1 MADNALF
8 DRGKPFARSHLA
20 LIRRTSL
27 FQSCG
32 CQASWQPSVFLIATR
47 EVLSVATAA
56 SRKSVMTLFCSP
68 TCVYSHR
75 ARFVLL
81 EKGITADVEYID
93 ANNPPEDLLEF
104 NPYGTTPT
112 MVDRDL
118 VLYDSKIIM
127 EYLDERFPHPPL
139 HPMDPVSRA
148 RARMMVHRI
157 DQDWYS
163 LLDEIERTPDKK
175 AAKARKMLRESLIAA
190 IPVFAAKLYFL
201 SDEFSLVDCTI
212 GPLLWRLPMLGV
224 DLPKQ
229 AEPIKFYAAR
239 LFEREGFV
247 QSLSEQEREFS
258 SFIDAAPA

>member
-1 MADNALF
+1 M
-8 DRGKPFARSHLA
+8 
-20 LIRRTSL
+20 
-27 FQSCG
+27 
-32 CQASWQPSVFLIATR
+32 
-47 EVLSVATAA
+47 ATAA

-68 TCVYSHR
+68 TCAYSHR

-81 EKGITADVEYID
+81 EKGISADVEYID
-93 ANNPPEDLLEF
+93 ASHPPEDLLEL

-118 VLYDSKIIM
+118 VLYDSRIIM

-163 LLDEIERTPDKK
+163 LLEEIERTPDKK
-175 AAKARKMLRESLIAA
+175 AGKPRKMLRESLVAA
-190 IPVFAAKLYFL
+190 IPVFAARLYFL
-201 SDEFSLVDCTI
+201 SDEFSLVDCVI
-212 GPLLWRLPMLGV
+212 GPLLWRLPMLGI

-229 AEPIKFYAAR
+229 ADPIKSYAAR
-239 LFEREGFV
+239 LFERDGF
-247 QSLSEQEREFS
+247 QLSLSEQEREYTS
-258 SFIDAAPA
+258 LIDTPSV